1 MWNDELET
9 VTDEEREAVLRE
21 LYAEAMDEA
30 LIDVAYREAIARQPM
45 PVPAD
50 DEIPW

>member
-1 MWNDELET
+1 MWNDEQES

-21 LYAEAMDEA
+21 LFNELMNDAHQELVYCEA
-30 LIDVAYREAIARQPM
+30 VAREAEPIPS
-45 PVPAD
+45 D